1 MYLLIFIVWLI
12 LNGKFT
18 LEVFLTGMVLTAGIG
33 ILFYS
38 LFGYSIGRELAF
50 LRKVPL
56 FFAYLFVLLWEIL
69 KASLSVIRFILNE
82 KNTIEPTLVTFRS
95 GLKTRFGRY
104 VLANSITLT
113 PGTITV
119 EVQDDLFTVH
129 CLRRE
134 FLDIS
139 ENSVFLKWIRRME
152 A

>member
-18 LEVFLTGMVLTAGIG
+18 LEVFLTGMVLTAGNG

-82 KNTIEPTLVTFRS
+82 KNTIEPTLGSFRS

-119 EVQDDLFTVH
+119 FQEDDHFVIH
-129 CLRRE
+129 CLRKE
-134 FLDIS
+134 FAEGIEHTVFADILGR
-139 ENSVFLKWIRRME
+139 LKL
-152 A
+152 